1 MAAIEI
7 RNTAELVWAKWPWFL
22 LLGIVL
28 IVAGAAAF
36 ALPVLARIA
45 ASVVLGIVLAVVG
58 VVKIVEGLQ
67 VKQWA
72 GSVWQLLLGAVEV
85 VGGILIY
92 LNPLKGA
99 LAITLLIAVI
109 FLVQGLLQIA
119 LAFRLR
125 PQEGWGWMV
134 LAGLV
139 SLAVTV
145 TMVMKVRYTNFYTPG
160 TVAGIAL
167 MAAGWAYVVIALA
180 NRRARRARLPA

>member
-7 RNTAELVWAKWPWFL
+7 RNTAELVWARWPWFL

-28 IVAGAAAF
+28 IIAGAAAL

-45 ASVVLGIVLAVVG
+45 ASVVLGIVLIIVG
-58 VVKIVEGLQ
+58 VVKIIEGLQ

-99 LAITLLIAVI
+99 LAITLLIAIV
-109 FLVQGLLQIA
+109 FMVQGLLQIA

-145 TMVMKVRYTNFYTPG
+145 TMVMKVRYTNFDTPG

-167 MAAGWAYVVIALA
+167 MVAGWAYVVIALA